1 MSRNNE
7 YDPLAI
13 DMTQLVTGTVPD
25 DEAPKRTG
33 KVVNAKLV
41 NLRSEPT
48 STATPIYTLAE
59 GMTVE
64 ILADMGNFYKI
75 TVDHKTG
82 WVAKK
87 YVEE

>member
-1 MSRNNE
+1 MRNNDYE
-7 YDPLAI
+7 SLEV
-13 DMTQLVTGTVPD
+13 DMTPLVTGTVPD
-25 DEAPKRTG
+25 DEVPKRTG

-64 ILADMGNFYKI
+64 ILAEMGNFYKI

-82 WVAKK
+82 YVSKK